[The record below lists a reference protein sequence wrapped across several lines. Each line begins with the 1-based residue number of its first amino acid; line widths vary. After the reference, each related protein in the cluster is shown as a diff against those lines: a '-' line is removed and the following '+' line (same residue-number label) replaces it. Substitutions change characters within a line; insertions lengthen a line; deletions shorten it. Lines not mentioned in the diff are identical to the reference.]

1 MSVTIEDVCDAE
13 ELQAVDAF
21 RQALILEEL
30 LPSKHDDYH
39 MMLRSLSFIN
49 PIIKLYMCIDID
61 VSIEITWNFG
71 YDDTY
76 LLACH

>member
-49 PIIKLYMCIDID
+49 PIIKLYMWIDID
-61 VSIEITWNFG
+61 VSVEIT
-71 YDDTY
+71 
-76 LLACH
+76 